1 MKWIKKIYDWTLSW
15 AESPYSML
23 ALFFLAFIEA
33 SFFIIPPDLLLIAL
47 CAGQPK
53 KSLWFALVCSVGSVA
68 GGLFGY
74 YIGYAFFDSFG
85 KLILDTLHLHDAF
98 AIVGEKYQQNAAL
111 AIFTAAFTPIPYKVF
126 TIAAG
131 FFQLP
136 ILTFLAASLCGRSL
150 RFFLLSVVIYFFGPK
165 VREIIEKYFDLFT
178 IAFTILLIAGFF
190 ALKALK
196 G

>member
-150 RFFLLSVVIYFFGPK
+150 RFFLVSVVIYFFGPK

-190 ALKALK
+190 ALKAFK